1 MIELEKNQ
9 FRFEDVSAIYVRG
22 KWYEVHDVE
31 YLSVIHLGNV
41 RPGRDH
47 QEYFWPEYE
56 LEGWV
61 KVETPENEIIYF
73 SVNAITGFKLDGP
86 SGG

>member
-1 MIELEKNQ
+1 MIELMDHQ
-9 FRFEDVSAIYVRG
+9 FKFEDISAIYVRG
-22 KWYEVHDVE
+22 KWYEVHDVD
-31 YLSVIHLGNV
+31 YFSTIQI
-41 RPGRDH
+41 GRVH
-47 QEYFWPEYE
+47 TGAEREVFWEE
-56 LEGWV
+56 LNLDGWV